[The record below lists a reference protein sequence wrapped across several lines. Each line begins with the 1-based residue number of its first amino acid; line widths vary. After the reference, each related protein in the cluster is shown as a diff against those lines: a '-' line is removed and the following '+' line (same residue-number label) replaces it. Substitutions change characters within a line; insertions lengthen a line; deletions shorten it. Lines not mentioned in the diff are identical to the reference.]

1 VSEDNKTTVFVIPGG
16 QPDRPPEP
24 YVEIRSISGTAD
36 WTSVPHDFTNHS
48 DYPTPQGWKHPLSFH
63 REPHKISYE
72 KAETA
77 LIDGVPVFY
86 LPDRVFPTIDLTLL
100 VKAGGVDLSDA
111 KIGLTQVFNDTLILG
126 GTETQSPQEL
136 AMTLDENAIRL
147 SVSANE
153 EDTVLRLS
161 TMKEDWE
168 KGMGLLAEILTRPR
182 FEGEVIHVA
191 KDQALTNLKRQG
203 EKARTVSVREAM
215 IWHFKGHPYGRDPLK
230 GLETIPLIAKEDLAA
245 FLETYFV
252 PSNMVV
258 SVAGDVEKS
267 AALESLTRL
276 IRALPQKKAPVR
288 NVEVPPPTGPVLA
301 LIHKPGQMQ
310 SQVTLAL
317 RSVQRT
323 HPDYWKTSL
332 LMNLFGGSDSLL
344 YTRLREE
351 LGLVYAAFFYE
362 TAKWKAGMLLG
373 YIGSNG
379 DTTPRAIAETAKIM
393 TALGK
398 EVPKKEL
405 EQKRMDALNSF
416 VFNVDTPMEL
426 VEAYGRYT
434 MRQEPLDTLDR
445 IQEAYIQATA
455 PELEGLSRRFLD
467 PSQLQIFVVGDKT
480 SKVKKEDGTAVTL
493 EEDLKALAKKLGLPF
508 TELPL
513 R

>member
-1 VSEDNKTTVFVIPGG
+1 
-16 QPDRPPEP
+16 
-24 YVEIRSISGTAD
+24 
-36 WTSVPHDFTNHS
+36 
-48 DYPTPQGWKHPLSFH
+48 LS
-63 REPHKISYE
+63 
-72 KAETA
+72 
-77 LIDGVPVFY
+77 
-86 LPDRVFPTIDLTLL
+86 
-100 VKAGGVDLSDA
+100 
-111 KIGLTQVFNDTLILG
+111 
-126 GTETQSPQEL
+126 
-136 AMTLDENAIRL
+136 
-147 SVSANE
+147 
-153 EDTVLRLS
+153 
-161 TMKEDWE
+161 
-168 KGMGLLAEILTRPR
+168 LLAEILTRPR
-182 FEGEVIHVA
+182 FEGEVIQVA
-191 KDQALTNLKRQG
+191 KDQALTNLERQG
-203 EKARTVSVREAM
+203 EKARTVSIREAM

-230 GLETIPLIAKEDLAA
+230 GLGTIPLITRGDLIA

-252 PSNMVV
+252 PSNMVL
-258 SVAGDVEKS
+258 SVAGDIEKS

-276 IRALPQKKAPVR
+276 IRALPQKKAPMR
-288 NVEVPPPTGPVLA
+288 TVEAPPPTGPVLA

-323 HPDYWKTSL
+323 HPDYWKISL

-344 YTRLREE
+344 HTRLREE
-351 LGLVYAAFFYE
+351 LGLVYAAFFSE

-379 DTTPRAIAETAKIM
+379 DTTPRAIGETVMIM

-445 IQEAYIQATA
+445 IQEAYIQAT
-455 PELEGLSRRFLD
+455 PSELESLTRQFLD

-480 SKVKKEDGTAVTL
+480 SKVRKEDGTMVTL
-493 EEDLKALAKKLGLPF
+493 EEELKVLAKKLGLPF